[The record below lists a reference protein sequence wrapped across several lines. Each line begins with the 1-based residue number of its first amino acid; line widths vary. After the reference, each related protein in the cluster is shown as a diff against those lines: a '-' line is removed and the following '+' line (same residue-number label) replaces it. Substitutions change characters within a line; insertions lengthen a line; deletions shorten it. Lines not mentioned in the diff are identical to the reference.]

1 MTKALVTG
9 ATGFLGRAVSLRL
22 QELGWEVVGLGRD
35 PQAGRLLAE
44 RGVRFLQADLRDKKR
59 IEEACEG
66 RDLVVHCAALSSP
79 WGRYRDFCEINAAGT
94 ENVVAGCLRGGAK
107 RLVHISTS
115 SVLFDYAD
123 RLDLG
128 EEAALPRRPAN
139 DYAATK
145 RIAESVVLDAAAR
158 GLPSVILRPRAL
170 FGPGDTSLFPRL
182 LRVNESRGI
191 PLVGGGEARID
202 LTYVDNFVD
211 AIVLAC
217 EAPVHRVEG
226 EVFHITNGE
235 PVKLKELLPRLFDLI
250 GTPLRTKR
258 VSRPVALAAGRTMER
273 LYRAFPSLGEE
284 PPFTLYTVGQLAYSQ
299 TLDTAKARRELGYEP
314 RIRLDEGLR
323 RFADWWRRENG

>member
-35 PQAGRLLAE
+35 PQAGQLLAE
-44 RGVRFLQADLRDKKR
+44 RGIRFLQADLRDKKR
-59 IEEACEG
+59 IEEVCEG
-66 RDLVVHCAALSSP
+66 RDLVIHCAALSSP
-79 WGRYRDFCEINAAGT
+79 WGRYRDFYEINAAGT

-115 SVLFDYAD
+115 SVLFDYGD
-123 RLDLG
+123 RLGLA

-191 PLVGGGEARID
+191 PLIGDGEAQID

-211 AIVLAC
+211 AILLAC
-217 EAPVHRVEG
+217 EAPSERVAG
-226 EVFHITNGE
+226 GIYHITNGE
-235 PVKLKELLPRLFDLI
+235 PVKLNELLPRLFDLI

-258 VSRPVALAAGRTMER
+258 VSRPVALAAGRTMEW

-284 PPFTLYTVGQLAYSQ
+284 PPFTRYTVGQLAYSQ
-299 TLDTAKARRELGYEP
+299 TLDIAKARRELGYEP

-323 RFADWWRRENG
+323 RFAEWWRHENG